1 VFLALDLSDTERQS
15 AYRALF
21 RRNWMK
27 KRLQTSGLLCHRACH
42 WGMVASASRFVRQRE
57 SGVRR
62 GGRGGRLGKRISW
75 SSLKRKP
82 ILDSE
87 QGGMDMGL
95 SGKNNVKLTP
105 LALRVAARARSP
117 S

>member
-1 VFLALDLSDTERQS
+1 MAGSVT
-15 AYRALF
+15 
-21 RRNWMK
+21 
-27 KRLQTSGLLCHRACH
+27 
-42 WGMVASASRFVRQRE
+42 RFVRQRE

-62 GGRGGRLGKRISW
+62 DGRGDQRGKRISW
-75 SSLKRKP
+75 SSLNRKP

-105 LALRVAARARSP
+105 LKLKLAFEAL
-117 S
+117 